1 MRPLPSCS
9 CFMAA
14 GSVSALLQK
23 NDDPEAM
30 LREVMSDFDL
40 EILEKSPIEYR
51 CYCSRDR
58 MESALISLGPQQLQE
73 LIEEQGSA
81 ELCCQFCD
89 NVQNFSREQ
98 LETLLKGMGKKL

>member
-1 MRPLPSCS
+1 
-9 CFMAA
+9 MAA

-73 LIEEQGSA
+73 LIEEQA
-81 ELCCQFCD
+81 EAE
-89 NVQNFSREQ
+89 SH
-98 LETLLKGMGKKL
+98 ETYDYKEEGQASTGLGALLKGFKFN